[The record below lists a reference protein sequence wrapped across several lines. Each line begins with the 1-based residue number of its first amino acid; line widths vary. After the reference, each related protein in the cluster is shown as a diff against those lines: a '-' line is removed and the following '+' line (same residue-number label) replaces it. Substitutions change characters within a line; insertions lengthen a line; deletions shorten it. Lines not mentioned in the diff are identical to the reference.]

1 MQKISDNLFTFTGM
15 LVGRIYC
22 IVDPDGLT
30 LIDTGVKQTEGNI
43 LPQLR
48 AAGYSP
54 SDVKRILITHGHLD
68 HIGGL
73 PALKAATGAQ
83 VVTSED
89 ERPYVEGK
97 FPAPLPTR
105 ESLPPLA
112 QMMHPGKKVP
122 EPGTPVDRTV
132 VDGDLLH
139 EVFSGLQ
146 VVATP
151 GHSPGHVSY
160 WQPERRIL
168 FTGDVVMRLPG
179 LRLPYAAFTPDMAQ
193 SKRSLQRVAAL
204 DAQIICFGHG
214 VPMTQDAATRLRAFA
229 ARHLPT
235 A

>member
-1 MQKISDNLFTFTGM
+1 VQKIADNLFCFSN
-15 LVGRIYC
+15 LLAGRVYC
-22 IVDPDGLT
+22 IIDSDGLT
-30 LIDTGVKQTEGNI
+30 LIDTGLTLAVGMI
-43 LPQLR
+43 LSQLKR
-48 AAGYSP
+48 AGYTP
-54 SDVKRILITHGHLD
+54 TDVKRILITHGHLD

-73 PALKAATGAQ
+73 PALKATTGAQ

-97 FPAPLPTR
+97 FPAPLPAR
-105 ESLPPLA
+105 ENLPPLA
-112 QMMHPGKKVP
+112 QMMHPGKKGP
-122 EPGTPVDRTV
+122 ELGTPVDRTV
-132 VDGDLLH
+132 VDGEVLD

-204 DAQIICFGHG
+204 NAQIICFGHG

-229 ARHLPT
+229 ARHVPP